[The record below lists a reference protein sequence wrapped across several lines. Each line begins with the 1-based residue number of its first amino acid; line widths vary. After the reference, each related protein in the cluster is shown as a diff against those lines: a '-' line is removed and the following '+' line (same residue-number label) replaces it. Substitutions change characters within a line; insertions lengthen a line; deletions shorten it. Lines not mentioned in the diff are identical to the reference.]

1 MNKLEIAAVLVG
13 LLGFVALVA
22 GVALLSH
29 AAGLIVAGV
38 CLLAWAWRAEKAAEV
53 RSAVQATE
61 RQAG

>member
-38 CLLAWAWRAEKAAEV
+38 CLLAWAWRAEKAAGIRASLRANNRKAE
-53 RSAVQATE
+53 
-61 RQAG
+61 

>member
-22 GVALLSH
+22 GVALISH
-29 AAGLIVAGV
+29 AAGLIVAGA
-38 CLLAWAWRAEKAAEV
+38 CLLAWAWRAEKAASIRAAL
-53 RSAVQATE
+53 RSAE